1 MLKTIAA
8 IALGGFVLKRTAPDT
23 YRKVVQAADD
33 LVNVT
38 SDIMTAA
45 RGQVSAYTAEAA
57 ADATQRLHQVNPA
70 AIEELRALLD
80 GQQSAQPQPARPV
93 PHRRRP

>member
-1 MLKTIAA
+1 MFKTIAGL
-8 IALGGFVLKRTAPDT
+8 ALGAFVIKRAAPDT

-57 ADATQRLHQVNPA
+57 ADAASRLQAVDPQA
-70 AIEELRALLD
+70 VQKLRQLLD
-80 GQQSAQPQPARPV
+80 GGAPQAAAPA
-93 PHRRRP
+93 PHRAVRRRP

>member
-1 MLKTIAA
+1 MFKTIAGL
-8 IALGGFVLKRTAPDT
+8 ALGAFVIKRAAPDT
-23 YRKVVQAADD
+23 YHKVVQAADD

-57 ADATQRLHQVNPA
+57 ADAASRLQAVDPQA
-70 AIEELRALLD
+70 VQKLRQLLD
-80 GQQSAQPQPARPV
+80 GGSQQPQHAAPRRAV
-93 PHRRRP
+93 RRP

>member
-8 IALGGFVLKRTAPDT
+8 IALGGFVLKRAAPDT

-57 ADATQRLHQVNPA
+57 ADAASRLQAVNPA

-80 GQQSAQPQPARPV
+80 GQQPQQPVRPAPRRAV
-93 PHRRRP
+93 RRP